1 MIDFESDQR
10 PQSLNFDLAIVAVD
24 YERRCRW
31 ITERL
36 SIKPRSGFGLEFGFL
51 AEGSYS
57 ENKSY
62 FEKLGF
68 EVLHGLRD
76 EAIDTLSKSII
87 LEAPEKPSV
96 FVDISSMSREMI
108 ANVALAIQR
117 ARSHKSIS
125 VTVAYAPSKF
135 AGPYDPAPIRL
146 ASPIKP
152 LLAGWS
158 SRPETPLGTIFG
170 LGCEPGLALGALQML
185 EPNKAWSFK
194 PKGVDPKFDTAMKRA
209 NQHIEDIFDVSAF
222 TYDIVE
228 PTFARGRLEALLN
241 SVHRSFRL
249 IIVPFGPKIFAWL
262 AVSTIVFGERNEVG
276 IWAFSSREQAQ
287 VVDRDAEGEIIWHT
301 IELRKN
307 AVRISGETN

>member
-1 MIDFESDQR
+1 
-10 PQSLNFDLAIVAVD
+10 
-24 YERRCRW
+24 
-31 ITERL
+31 
-36 SIKPRSGFGLEFGFL
+36 
-51 AEGSYS
+51 
-57 ENKSY
+57 
-62 FEKLGF
+62 
-68 EVLHGLRD
+68 
-76 EAIDTLSKSII
+76 
-87 LEAPEKPSV
+87 
-96 FVDISSMSREMI
+96 
-108 ANVALAIQR
+108 
-117 ARSHKSIS
+117 
-125 VTVAYAPSKF
+125 
-135 AGPYDPAPIRL
+135 
-146 ASPIKP
+146 
-152 LLAGWS
+152 
-158 SRPETPLGTIFG
+158 
-170 LGCEPGLALGALQML
+170 ML
-185 EPNKAWSFK
+185 EPNKAWIFK

-241 SVHRSFRL
+241 AVHRSFRL